1 MYLKLFITVVFALT
15 VAFAYSQE
23 MPDSLKTKLEGKSS
37 NEQVSYINK
46 IVNQQLKTSASTAYQ
61 LAKVSMRIANESGDK
76 NSITVCQLLM
86 GKSSRLAGKA
96 SEGIDYLNKAIV
108 TLSAANNVQV
118 LAGAYNDLALAYRE
132 TGKNN
137 DAIAAFIKSQE
148 SYNQVGDKKGEYSIA
163 SNMGTLYTRMY
174 QHAKAVDAFKRAYDL
189 AESLGDKQ
197 NMASQLAQLGVAY
210 ANAGNNKEAMESLS
224 KAKEMATSMNN
235 AALLATINSNIEN
248 LNQNIVNKEKVTAGT
263 STVTTIVQDD
273 EYMAKL
279 KQEYMSIKEANL
291 KSLEEIEKLSVE
303 NQAKEYRLVA
313 LQNQFEKQELEMQIK
328 ENNLKLLESEN
339 NLAKM
344 EVERQTEQI
353 AYQRNILIIVFGAVG
368 VLFVLLIFILRL
380 YISKKKTLKIVEA
393 QKNEIQKQKEVIQE
407 GIEYARHIQQ
417 AIIPSPAVIQ
427 EALPGFFVFLR
438 PRDVVS
444 GDFYWHYREAGKTF
458 LAAVDCTG
466 HGVAGGLMSMIGN
479 SLLNKIIRENKVH
492 EPEKILETLNNNV
505 VETLAQS
512 GDYFDSSM
520 DISICVVD
528 EASNEIQLS
537 LAGHR
542 CIATVNGEIKD
553 FDGSEA
559 AIGGLF
565 PKMHLSYD
573 RYTLPRQSGVNVFM
587 FSDGYPD
594 QDGAE
599 GKKLGTNKFV
609 DFLKDELTKVEPAK
623 RTEILENHLKNWM
636 GPRKQRDDILVMGF
650 RIQ

>member
-1 MYLKLFITVVFALT
+1 MYMKFFITVVFALT
-15 VAFAYSQE
+15 VTFAYSQE
-23 MPDSLKTKLEGKSS
+23 MPDSLKTKLAGKSAT
-37 NEQVSYINK
+37 EQVAYINK
-46 IVNQQLKTSASTAYQ
+46 ITNLQLKSSPSVAYQ

-76 NSITVCQLLM
+76 NSITQCQLLM
-86 GKSSRLAGKA
+86 GKTSRLAGKA
-96 SEGIDYLNKAIV
+96 AEGIDYLNKAIT
-108 TLSAANNVQV
+108 TLTAANHAQG
-118 LAGAYNDLALAYRE
+118 LASAYSDLAMAYRE

-137 DAIAAFIKSQE
+137 DAVSSFIKSQE
-148 SYNQVGDKKGEYSIA
+148 YYNQLGDKKGEYMIA
-163 SNMGTLYTRMY
+163 SNLGTLHVRMY
-174 QHAKAVDAFKRAYDL
+174 QNAKAIDVFKRAYEL
-189 AESLGDKQ
+189 AESLGEKQ
-197 NMASQLAQLGVAY
+197 NMATQMSQLGVAY
-210 ANAGNNKEAMESLS
+210 ANTGNNKEALECLT
-224 KAKEMATSMNN
+224 KAKEIAVNLNN
-235 AALLATINSNIEN
+235 SALLATINANMEN
-248 LNQNIVNKEKVTAGT
+248 LNQNIVNKEKVVAGT
-263 STVTTIVQDD
+263 STAITTPQDD

-279 KQEYMSIKEANL
+279 KEEYMSIKAANL

-313 LQNQFEKQELEMQIK
+313 LQNQFEKQELEIQIK
-328 ENNLKLLESEN
+328 ENNLKLLETEN
-339 NLAKM
+339 NLAKT
-344 EVERQTEQI
+344 EVARQTEQI
-353 AYQRNILIIVFGAVG
+353 AYQRNILIVVFAAIG
-368 VLFVLLIFILRL
+368 VLLILLVFIFRL

-444 GDFYWHYREAGKTF
+444 GDFYWHYREGSKTF

-466 HGVAGGLMSMIGN
+466 HGVAGGLMSMIAN

-492 EPEKILETLNNNV
+492 SPEKILETLNNNV

-528 EASNEIQLS
+528 DASNEIQLS

-542 CIATVNGEIKD
+542 CIATVNGDIKD

-559 AIGGLF
+559 AIGGMF
-565 PKMHLSYD
+565 PKMNLSYE
-573 RYTLPRQSGVNVFM
+573 RFVLPRQSGVNVFM

-594 QDGAE
+594 QDGKD

-609 DFLKDELTKVEPAK
+609 DFLKEELVKEVPAR
-623 RTEILENHLKNWM
+623 RTELLESHLKNWM
-636 GPRKQRDDILVMGF
+636 GPKKQRDDILVMGF
-650 RIQ
+650 RIE

>member
-1 MYLKLFITVVFALT
+1 MYLRFFIAVVFSLT
-15 VAFAYSQE
+15 VIFAYSQE
-23 MPDSLKTKLEGKSS
+23 MPDSLKTKLAGKSS
-37 NEQVSYINK
+37 GEQVVYINK
-46 IVNQQLKTSASTAYQ
+46 LVNQQLKTSAATAYQ

-76 NSITVCQLLM
+76 NRITESQLLM
-86 GKSSRLAGKA
+86 GKASRLAGKA
-96 SEGIDYLNKAIV
+96 SEGIDYLNKAIT
-108 TLSAANNVQV
+108 TLTAANHAQG
-118 LAGAYNDLALAYRE
+118 LAAAYSDLAMAYRE

-137 DAIAAFIKSQE
+137 DAIAAFIKSKDYFSQL
-148 SYNQVGDKKGEYSIA
+148 GDKKGEYNIS
-163 SNMGTLYTRMY
+163 SNLGTLYTRMY
-174 QHAKAVDAFKRAYDL
+174 QHANAVDAFQRAYEL

-197 NMASQLAQLGVAY
+197 NMASQLAQLGVAQ
-210 ANAGNNKEAMESLS
+210 ANAGNNKEAMESLT
-224 KAKEMATSMNN
+224 KAKEMAASQNN
-235 AALLATINSNIEN
+235 SKLLATINANLES
-248 LNQNIVNKEKVTAGT
+248 LNQNIVNKEKVAAGT
-263 STVTTIVQDD
+263 SVVTTVVQDD

-279 KQEYMSIKEANL
+279 KQEYLSIKEANL

-313 LQNQFEKQELEMQIK
+313 LQNQFEKQELEMQMK
-328 ENNLKLLESEN
+328 ENNLKLLEAEN
-339 NLAKM
+339 NLAKT

-353 AYQRNILIIVFGAVG
+353 AYQRNILIVVFAAIG
-368 VLFVLLIFILRL
+368 VLLILLIFIFRL
-380 YISKKKTLKIVEA
+380 YVSKKKTLKIVEA

-417 AIIPSPAVIQ
+417 AIIPSASVIQ

-444 GDFYWHYREAGKTF
+444 GDFYWYYREGSKTF

-466 HGVAGGLMSMIGN
+466 HGVAGGLMSMIAN
-479 SLLNKIIRENKVH
+479 SLLNKIIRENKIH
-492 EPEKILETLNNNV
+492 APEKILEALNNNV

-520 DISICVVD
+520 DISVCVVD
-528 EASNEIQLS
+528 KASNDIQIS

-565 PKMHLSYD
+565 PKMNLSYE
-573 RYTLPRQSGVNVFM
+573 RYTLPVQSDVNVFM

-599 GKKLGTNKFV
+599 GKKLGTTRFV
-609 DFLKDELTKVEPAK
+609 DFLKDELVKEEPAK
-623 RTEILENHLKNWM
+623 RSEKLEAHLKNWM
-636 GPRKQRDDILVMGF
+636 GPKKQRDDILVMGF
-650 RIQ
+650 KIQ